1 MDSVE
6 TVVVGAG
13 VVGLAVARALALA
26 GREVLLLEAEDAIG
40 TGTSARNSEVIHAG
54 LYYAA
59 GSLKARL
66 CTEGR
71 VALEAF
77 WVYRPKWLSAA
88 VYLAMGWSGVTAYH
102 AGAGITY
109 AVDILR
115 LVPYFDVSVGLLGL
129 VQPTDK
135 GPKPTFDFGVEIG
148 LGVDYLINR
157 RVAVGFVVR
166 YHAYLTSITQIPVYM
181 YAGPRVAIHWGG

>member
-1 MDSVE
+1 MRPGSALLFSVAVAS
-6 TVVVGAG
+6 TLCGSAAPARAG
-13 VVGLAVARALALA
+13 EKEWILALQPGFAFVKIDDRIAWGGGGGIDASYGVTDNLAVRVTGAVT
-26 GREVLLLEAEDAIG
+26 EHLLD
-40 TGTSARNSEVIHAG
+40 
-54 LYYAA
+54 
-59 GSLKARL
+59 
-66 CTEGR
+66 
-71 VALEAF
+71 
-77 WVYRPKWLSAA
+77 PKRDPTTMKLTAP
-88 VYLAMGWSGVTAYH
+88 GGPVTAYH